1 MVMKKDK
8 ILSEDSVIKIEEK
21 IRDVEKTTSGEIVV
35 AVTPASSRYLD
46 IGISV
51 SAFLSLLSSY
61 ICVKI
66 IPQSDSWSMFSIHT
80 DYLPEVMLSFF
91 LIFFFVFNL
100 IFFIFPSLKSLF
112 LSKGRKEAEIH
123 KKAEQ
128 IFYQNHLDRTVDKT
142 GILILLSLLE
152 RRIYILADEGIMSRI
167 GIEGLESCA
176 KVAAK
181 NIKKNNAEKGILETI
196 ESFEK
201 ILKEEFPP
209 RKNNPNELSDRV
221 IFQ

>member
-1 MVMKKDK
+1 MKKEK
-8 ILSEDSVIKIEEK
+8 ILSEDSVLKIEDK

-51 SAFLSLLSSY
+51 SAFLSLLSAY
-61 ICVKI
+61 ICVRL
-66 IPQSDSWSMFSIHT
+66 IPQSGSDFISSLYT
-80 DYLPEVMLSFF
+80 NYLPEVMLSLF
-91 LIFFFVFNL
+91 LIFFFIDNL
-100 IFFIFPSLKSLF
+100 VFFIFPSLKSLF
-112 LSKGRKEAEIH
+112 LSKGRKDAEIH

-128 IFYQNHLDRTVDKT
+128 IFYQNHLDRTLDKT

-152 RRIYILADEGIMSRI
+152 RRIYILADEGIVSRI
-167 GIEGLESCA
+167 GIEGLKSYA

-201 ILKEEFPP
+201 ILKDEFPP

>member
-1 MVMKKDK
+1 MKKEK
-8 ILSEDSVIKIEEK
+8 ILSEDSVLKIEDK

-51 SAFLSLLSSY
+51 SAFLSLLSAY
-61 ICVKI
+61 ICVRL
-66 IPQSDSWSMFSIHT
+66 IPQLGSDFISSLYT
-80 DYLPEVMLSFF
+80 NYLPEIMLSLF
-91 LIFFFVFNL
+91 LIFFFIDNL
-100 IFFIFPSLKSLF
+100 VFFIFPSLKSLF
-112 LSKGRKEAEIH
+112 LSKGRKDAEIH

-128 IFYQNHLDRTVDKT
+128 IFYQNHLDRTLDKT

-152 RRIYILADEGIMSRI
+152 RRIYILADEGIVSRI
-167 GIEGLESCA
+167 GIEGLKSYA

-201 ILKEEFPP
+201 ILKDEFPP

>member
-1 MVMKKDK
+1 MKKEK
-8 ILSEDSVIKIEEK
+8 ILSEDSILTIEEK
-21 IRDVEKTTSGEIVV
+21 IRDVEKATSGEIVV

-61 ICVKI
+61 ICVRI
-66 IPQSDSWSMFSIHT
+66 IPQSESGMLSSVYAN
-80 DYLPEVMLSFF
+80 YLPELMLLFS

-100 IFFIFPSLKSLF
+100 IFFIFPSLKYLF

-128 IFYQNHLDRTVDKT
+128 IFYQNHLDRTLDKT

-167 GIEGLESCA
+167 GIEGLESYA
-176 KVAAK
+176 KVAAI

>member
-1 MVMKKDK
+1 MNKER
-8 ILSEDSVIKIEEK
+8 ILSEDSIITIEDKIRSVEK
-21 IRDVEKTTSGEIVV
+21 ITSGEIVV
-35 AVTPASSRYLD
+35 AVIPSSSRYLD

-51 SAFLSLLSSY
+51 SSFASLLASY
-61 ICVKI
+61 LCIKL
-66 IPQSDSWSMFSIHT
+66 IPYSGFDKLSFFYNN
-80 DYLPEVMLSFF
+80 YLPETMFGLFI
-91 LIFFFVFNL
+91 IFFFAFNL
-100 IFFIFPSLKSLF
+100 LFFIFPSLKYLF
-112 LSKGRKEAEIH
+112 ISKGRKEAEIH

-152 RRIYILADEGIMSRI
+152 RRIYILADEGIVSKV
-167 GIEGLESCA
+167 GIDGLKTYA
-176 KVAAK
+176 KAAAK
-181 NIKKNNAEKGILETI
+181 NIKKNNAEAGILETI

-209 RKNNPNELSDRV
+209 RKDNPNELSDRV

>member
-1 MVMKKDK
+1 MVMKKER
-8 ILSEDSVIKIEEK
+8 ILSEDSVLKIEEK

-51 SAFLSLLSSY
+51 SAFLSVFSAY
-61 ICVKI
+61 ICARF
-66 IPQSDSWSMFSIHT
+66 IPGSINEFIT
-80 DYLPEVMLSFF
+80 SLYSNYLPEVMLSFF

-100 IFFIFPSLKSLF
+100 LFFLFPSLKFLF
-112 LSKGRKEAEIH
+112 LSNGRKEAEIH

-128 IFYQNHLDRTVDKT
+128 IFYQNHLDRTLDKT

-152 RRIYILADEGIMSRI
+152 KKIYILADEGIISKI
-167 GIEGLESCA
+167 GIDGLKKYA
-176 KVAAK
+176 KTAAIS
-181 NIKKNNAEKGILETI
+181 IKKKNAENGILETI

-209 RKNNPNELSDRV
+209 KKNNPNELSDRV

>member
-1 MVMKKDK
+1 MKKEK
-8 ILSEDSVIKIEEK
+8 ILSEDSILKIEK

-51 SAFLSLLSSY
+51 SAFVSLLASY
-61 ICVKI
+61 ICVKL
-66 IPQSDSWSMFSIHT
+66 IPQSGNENLLYFYIN
-80 DYLPEVMLSFF
+80 YLPEMMIVLFLVFF
-91 LIFFFVFNL
+91 FVLNLFFFVF
-100 IFFIFPSLKSLF
+100 PSLKFLF
-112 LSKGRKEAEIH
+112 LSSGRKEAEIH

-128 IFYQNHLDRTVDKT
+128 IFYQNHLDRTLDKT
-142 GILILLSLLE
+142 GILILLSILE
-152 RRIYILADEGIMSRI
+152 RRIYILADEGIVSKI
-167 GIEGLESCA
+167 GIEGLA
-176 KVAAK
+176 KYATTAAIS
-181 NIKKNNAEKGILETI
+181 IKKKNAESGILETI

-209 RKNNPNELSDRV
+209 RKGNPNELSDRV

>member
-1 MVMKKDK
+1 MKNRR

-21 IRDVEKTTSGEIVV
+21 IREVEKNTSGEIVV

-61 ICVKI
+61 ICIRI
-66 IPQSDSWSMFSIHT
+66 IPQSDSGLLSSIHA

-100 IFFIFPSLKSLF
+100 LFFLFPSLKFLF
-112 LSKGRKEAEIH
+112 LSSGRKEAEIH

-128 IFYQNHLDRTVDKT
+128 IFYQNHLDRTLDKT

-152 RRIYILADEGIMSRI
+152 RRIYIMADEGIISKI
-167 GIEGLESCA
+167 GIDGLKNYA
-176 KVAAK
+176 KTAAIS
-181 NIKKNNAEKGILETI
+181 IKKKNAENGILETI

-209 RKNNPNELSDRV
+209 KKNNPNELSDRV

>member
-1 MVMKKDK
+1 MKKER
-8 ILSEDSVIKIEEK
+8 ILSEDSIVTIEDK
-21 IRDVEKTTSGEIVV
+21 IRSVEKMTSGEIVV

-51 SAFLSLLSSY
+51 SSFASVLASY
-61 ICVKI
+61 LCVKL
-66 IPQSDSWSMFSIHT
+66 IPLSGFDKLSFLFNS
-80 DYLPEVMLSFF
+80 YLPETMFGMF

-100 IFFIFPSLKSLF
+100 LFFIFPSLKYLF

-152 RRIYILADEGIMSRI
+152 RRIYILADEGIVSRI
-167 GIEGLESCA
+167 GIEGLKTYA
-176 KVAAK
+176 RDAAK
-181 NIKKNNAEKGILETI
+181 NIKKNNAERGIIETI

-201 ILKEEFPP
+201 ILKDEFPP